1 MRKDKISR
9 DTMGKEEK
17 RVEPRMKLNGV
28 EEDLA
33 RIEKGASDSGGIKME
48 EILSQDCPPTIN

>member
-1 MRKDKISR
+1 
-9 DTMGKEEK
+9 MGKEEK
-17 RVEPRMKLNGV
+17 RVEPRIKLNGV